1 MGLVLGGGGWCH
13 VAKNGGL
20 GGGGKLEKA
29 SKREE
34 ELEKE
39 QQFKINNIQEN
50 NIQKERPNMLLSMLR
65 DAYMSPSPQCCGCI
79 KYCGDDGCPNQ
90 PFTRP

>member
-1 MGLVLGGGGWCH
+1 MGLVLVLGGGGWCH
-13 VAKNGGL
+13 VAKNGGFV
-20 GGGGKLEKA
+20 GGGKLEKA

-50 NIQKERPNMLLSMLR
+50 NIQKE
-65 DAYMSPSPQCCGCI
+65 
-79 KYCGDDGCPNQ
+79 
-90 PFTRP
+90 

>member
-1 MGLVLGGGGWCH
+1 MVAGGAMLPKMVGLW
-13 VAKNGGL
+13 
-20 GGGGKLEKA
+20 GGGKLEKA

-50 NIQKERPNMLLSMLR
+50 NIQKE
-65 DAYMSPSPQCCGCI
+65 
-79 KYCGDDGCPNQ
+79 
-90 PFTRP
+90 

>member
-1 MGLVLGGGGWCH
+1 VGLALVLGGGGWCH
-13 VAKNGGL
+13 VAKNGGFV
-20 GGGGKLEKA
+20 GGGGRLEKA

-50 NIQKERPNMLLSMLR
+50 NIQKE
-65 DAYMSPSPQCCGCI
+65 
-79 KYCGDDGCPNQ
+79 
-90 PFTRP
+90 

>member
-1 MGLVLGGGGWCH
+1 LPKMVGLW
-13 VAKNGGL
+13 
-20 GGGGKLEKA
+20 GGGKLEKA

-50 NIQKERPNMLLSMLR
+50 NIQKE
-65 DAYMSPSPQCCGCI
+65 
-79 KYCGDDGCPNQ
+79 
-90 PFTRP
+90 